1 MTRDMHET
9 LSAYLDGELPE
20 AEMAEIEARLLADPE
35 WQAELDRLLRNDQL
49 LGQSLRAEVPDAVDE
64 ETARRFGLATA
75 IPTPVPANDDRPWAK
90 WLGAGGLA
98 AAAAALVLLVRTPSP
113 DPWEGARFDEAMTTT
128 ASMQQAALGEGNS
141 VTPLLSFRAA
151 DGRYCREFRLAAAK
165 AENSRDGIACRTGGE
180 WKTEVLVE
188 GQPAMTDP
196 GRIEVAG
203 GGEQPELDRAYDRL
217 GADAPMA
224 ADEERRMIASGWTT
238 EKNTKYAE

>member
-35 WQAELDRLLRNDQL
+35 WQAELDRLIGNDQL
-49 LGQSLRAEVPDAVDE
+49 LEQALRAEVPDAVDE

-75 IPTPVPANDDRPWAK
+75 VPTPIAANDHRPWAK

-98 AAAAALVLLVRTPSP
+98 AAAAALVLVVRTPSP
-113 DPWEGARFDEAMTTT
+113 DPWEGARFNQAMMTA
-128 ASMQQAALGEGNS
+128 ASMQQVALGEGNS

-165 AENSRDGIACRTGGE
+165 AENSRDGIACRTGGA
-180 WKTEVLVE
+180 WKAEVLVA
-188 GQPAMTDP
+188 GQPTLTDP

-217 GADAPMA
+217 GADAPMS
-224 ADEERRMIASGWTT
+224 ADEERRLIANGWTA
-238 EKNTKYAE
+238 EKNPNHGE